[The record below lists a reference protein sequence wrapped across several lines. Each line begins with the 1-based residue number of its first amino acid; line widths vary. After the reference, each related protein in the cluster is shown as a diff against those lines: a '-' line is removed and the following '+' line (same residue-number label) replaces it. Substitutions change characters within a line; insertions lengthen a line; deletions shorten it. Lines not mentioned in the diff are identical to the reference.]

1 MCTNLLSKFQKI
13 KNCKLPNPPQDFLER
28 ITPIVREGGARNI
41 VELANALKIPVETT
55 RYKVKGMMKRG
66 LVIYASVDYE
76 KFGLVNVEGNFFLS
90 PKAQQQDKKFFQAL
104 AESCYLTSFGRVV
117 PNNSY
122 ACSFTIPENSQS
134 DLRRL
139 ARILTEENLIISSN
153 LEDASLRRDYTIRP
167 GYFHL
172 KRGTWSIDWSRVR
185 RHHAFI
191 MQREK
196 SKSNEQQFDDLD
208 LKITRQLEQDA
219 LIRLSDI
226 AGSLKMTLN
235 NIFYHFHKH
244 ILKERLVDGFGIRW
258 NGNPR
263 QEYIFAQYSF
273 NNLSFAEEKNVQE
286 LFSKIPF
293 LWSDAQSVDTGFY
306 SAKAMVPTSQY
317 LESLKYLSGELGE
330 TAKKLAVDLIDP
342 RTRQSFPIPSHLFKD
357 GSWQFDP
364 EVSASKVASKLK
376 R

>member
-1 MCTNLLSKFQKI
+1 M
-13 KNCKLPNPPQDFLER
+13 PNTPQDFLER
-28 ITPIVREGGARNI
+28 ITPLVREGGARNI
-41 VELANALKIPVETT
+41 VELANTLKIPVETT
-55 RYKVKGMMKRG
+55 RYRVKGMMKQG

-76 KFGLVNVEGNFFLS
+76 KFGLANVEGNLFLS

-104 AESCYLTSFGRVV
+104 AEDCYLTSFGRIV
-117 PNNSY
+117 PSNSY
-122 ACSFTIPENSQS
+122 ACTFAIPENSQS

-139 ARILTEENLIISSN
+139 ARILTEEDLIISSN
-153 LEDASLRRDYTIRP
+153 LEVASSRRNYTIRP

-185 RHHAFI
+185 RHHASVAP
-191 MQREK
+191 REK
-196 SKSNEQQFDDLD
+196 SKSNERQFDDLD
-208 LKITRQLEQDA
+208 LRITRQLEQDA

-226 AGSLKMTLN
+226 ASSFKMTLN

-258 NGNPR
+258 NGNSK
-263 QEYIFAQYSF
+263 QEYVFVQYVF
-273 NNLSFAEEKNVQE
+273 NKLSFAEEKNVQE
-286 LFSKIPF
+286 LFSRIPF
-293 LWSDAQSVDTGFY
+293 LWSDAQSVDSGYY

-317 LESLKYLSGELGE
+317 LDSLKYLSSELGE
-330 TAKKLAVDLIDP
+330 TAKKLVVDLIDP

-357 GSWQFDP
+357 GNWQFDP
-364 EVSASKVASKLK
+364 EVSASKVALKLK